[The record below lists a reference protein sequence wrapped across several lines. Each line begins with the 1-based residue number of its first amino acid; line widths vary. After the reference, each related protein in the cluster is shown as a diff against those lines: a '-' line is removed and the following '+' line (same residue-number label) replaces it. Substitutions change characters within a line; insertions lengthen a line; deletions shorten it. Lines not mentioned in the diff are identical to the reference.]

1 MTVKGKK
8 PGAGFANLVPSADE
22 LAAIT
27 EQAVLVNAPI
37 SSVHVLPGFNPRGR
51 YSGDELNSE
60 KLQELVKSIREHG
73 VLQPLWVR
81 LHGGEYAVIAGE
93 RRYRAAMIAD
103 LTHLP
108 VLNFGAV
115 SDERAEELALIENAH
130 RTNPSIVDQTLSG
143 FKLLALRTKM
153 SQEELVR
160 HLNGVRKGQL
170 KDTHGVGEWLQA
182 TYGTGISVWAQQR
195 SKILNFT
202 PEELSAVQA
211 RQLDV
216 KAVYELLNVKDQDK
230 RRELLAEAVRHGW
243 KAEDVRK
250 AVQALTP
257 KKAHPL
263 LSSVEGLRGDL
274 PRLKQLTGKEAA
286 QAQKLIAELRALLGQ
301 DKKR

>member
-8 PGAGFANLVPSADE
+8 PGAGFAHLVPSVDE

-27 EQAVLVNAPI
+27 QQAVLVNAPV

-51 YSGDELNSE
+51 YSGDELTSE

-81 LHGGEYAVIAGE
+81 LRGGEYAVIAGE
-93 RRYRAAMIAD
+93 RRYQAAMLAD

-160 HLNGVRKGQL
+160 YLNGVRKGQL
-170 KDTHGVGEWLQA
+170 EDTYGVGEWLQT

-202 PEELSAVQA
+202 PEELNAVQA

-216 KAVYELLNVKDQDK
+216 KAVYALLKVENRDK
-230 RRELLAEAVRHGW
+230 RRELLAEAVQHGW
-243 KAEDVRK
+243 KAEDVRQ
-250 AVQALTP
+250 AVQALAP

-301 DKKR
+301 DKQR